1 MPFETEADIDTPLKH
16 PNDRDLDAFYLITQ
30 CNSPLTLII
39 MSDLSTADLLDFA
52 GAAGS
57 QLLWVDP
64 HSLFYYLQPAFL
76 DPNRLERLT
85 HRKVPSHKS
94 PDNLSREQ
102 NQASS

>member
-1 MPFETEADIDTPLKH
+1 MSWGPQKSCGSLPLKH
-16 PNDRDLDAFYLITQ
+16 LNRRDLA
-30 CNSPLTLII
+30 
-39 MSDLSTADLLDFA
+39 STSS
-52 GAAGS
+52 GR
-57 QLLWVDP
+57 
-64 HSLFYYLQPAFL
+64 PAFL